1 MWLFSLW
8 TYSNY
13 NNIICYVN
21 IEIRMFYSPPHPPP
35 TPIYHP
41 VYRWL
46 RTRWTTSCVHTHM
59 RSFDR
64 QRRIVVYNS
73 DILFQK
79 GRLQKN
85 VGLKAPHKYRAQIY
99 LCPHVLTAEVTLGN
113 WNLFQSNSELKRYL
127 TAIVIVIIWIEL
139 RSRWL

>member
-1 MWLFSLW
+1 MWLYSLW

-13 NNIICYVN
+13 NNIMCYVS
-21 IEIRMFYSPPHPPP
+21 IEIRMFLLPSPPP

-46 RTRWTTSCVHTHM
+46 RTRWTTYFVHTHM

-113 WNLFQSNSELKRYL
+113 WNLFQSNSELKKYL